1 MRFLFLADMQLG
13 CYATFSGMTAEQVRG
28 FARRG
33 MRVESVPSVEGFE
46 WDALRFE
53 RAIEVANE
61 LLVDA
66 VVIGGDM
73 VDDLG
78 SDDQIAE
85 FFRIAGRLDDRIRL
99 HLAPGNHD
107 IAADTV
113 TPTRDS
119 IAKYRATFGDDF
131 YTVEYDA
138 VTFVTI
144 NTAVAQH
151 PELVPEEWNRQLAF
165 IENALA
171 DAPDGHPVIFVGHH
185 PWFVERADEPDSY
198 WNIPGERRQTLLAL
212 AERHD
217 VRLALAG
224 HWHRNALGRHGA
236 LEMVTSGPVGYPLGD
251 DPSGYRVVDVSDGAI
266 THSYHPLP
274 GG

>member
-13 CYATFSGMTAEQVRG
+13 CYATFSGMTPEEIQN

-33 MRVESVPSVEGFE
+33 MQVEPVPAVEGFE
-46 WDALRFE
+46 WDARRFE

-78 SDDQIAE
+78 NDDQIAE
-85 FFRIAGRLDDRIRL
+85 FFRIAGGLDDRIPL
-99 HLAPGNHD
+99 HLAAGNHD
-107 IAADTV
+107 VAADTV
-113 TPTRDS
+113 TPTQES
-119 IAKYRATFGDDF
+119 IAQYRATFGADF
-131 YTVEYDA
+131 YSVEYDE
-138 VTFVTI
+138 VTLVTI
-144 NTAVAQH
+144 NTTVAQR
-151 PELVPEEWNRQLAF
+151 PELVPKDWEQQLAF
-165 IENALA
+165 LEEALTNA
-171 DAPDGHPVIFVGHH
+171 PEGRPVILVGHH

-212 AERHD
+212 AERHE

-251 DPSGYRVVDVSDGAI
+251 DPSGYRVVDVSDGVI
-266 THSYHPLP
+266 THRYHPLP
-274 GG
+274 G